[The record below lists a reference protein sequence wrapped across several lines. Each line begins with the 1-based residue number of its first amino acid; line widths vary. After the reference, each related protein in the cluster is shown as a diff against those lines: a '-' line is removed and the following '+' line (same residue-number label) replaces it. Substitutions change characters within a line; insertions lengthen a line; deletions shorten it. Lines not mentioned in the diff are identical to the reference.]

1 MKRCYNDSNFD
12 KLKELGDIGRLNN
25 DQEKKD
31 LYGGTGWS
39 ENKKYSEINQEKIEN
54 KNIKIKNYPTPK
66 ENEKKMNENFLKLK
80 IKIYR
85 TPKENEKK
93 IN

>member
-39 ENKKYSEINQEKIEN
+39 ENKKYSEINQEKRS
-54 KNIKIKNYPTPK
+54 YFP
-66 ENEKKMNENFLKLK
+66 KLK
-80 IKIYR
+80 K
-85 TPKENEKK
+85 
-93 IN
+93 